1 MNHDPSN
8 PSDVERLHQRVATEL
23 GITADELTTWMINDI
38 ERVTEGGAEV
48 GHMVVFREST
58 PPEVLDKV
66 QHKQSQFT
74 AMTGPIGHEV

>member
-1 MNHDPSN
+1 MN
-8 PSDVERLHQRVATEL
+8 SDQFNQYDAERLHQQVAAQL
-23 GITADELTTWMINDI
+23 GITAEELTTWMINDI
-38 ERVTEGGAEV
+38 ERVTEGGKHV

-74 AMTGPIGHEV
+74 AMTGVIDAQ

>member
-1 MNHDPSN
+1 MSNEPSN
-8 PSDVERLHQRVATEL
+8 QLDAEQLHQRVAEQL
-23 GITADELTTWMINDI
+23 GITAQELTTWMINDI
-38 ERVTEGGAEV
+38 ERVTEGGEDV

-74 AMTGPIGHEV
+74 AMTGVINP

>member
-1 MNHDPSN
+1 MN
-8 PSDVERLHQRVATEL
+8 SDQFNQYDAQRLHQLVAAEL
-23 GITADELTTWMINDI
+23 GISAEELTTWMINDI
-38 ERVTEGGAEV
+38 ERVTEGGKEV

-74 AMTGPIGHEV
+74 AMTGVIRLK